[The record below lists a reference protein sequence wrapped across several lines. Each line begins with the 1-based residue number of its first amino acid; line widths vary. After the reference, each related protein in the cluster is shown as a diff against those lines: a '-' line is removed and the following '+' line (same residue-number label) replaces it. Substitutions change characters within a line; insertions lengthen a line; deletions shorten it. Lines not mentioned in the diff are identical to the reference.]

1 MITQKIKDILG
12 ADLTGQVEGLL
23 KGKGKDGTDIDLVV
37 GNDESFV
44 SKEVHE
50 LALNQNKQSE
60 EMLKTVA
67 ENLKA
72 LGASGDT
79 KTLAADVL
87 KVKGDFDTLQTGNAQ
102 AMTKLQKETALKLG
116 LGASVYDAGDVIARL
131 DLDKIELDDKGNLK
145 SDIEELTKSIRESAP
160 HYFKPDEKKGAQLR
174 GAVPGQMGG
183 GGTGDDT
190 DAQLLDSA
198 FGLKGDK

>member
-23 KGKGKDGTDIDLVV
+23 KGKGKEGADLDLVV
-37 GNDESFV
+37 GNDGSFG
-44 SKEVHE
+44 SAATHE
-50 LALNQNKQSE
+50 LMVNQNKQAE
-60 EMLKTVA
+60 ETIKTVA
-67 ENLKA
+67 EHLKA

-87 KVKGDFDTLQTGNAQ
+87 KVKGDFDTLQNGNAQ

-116 LGASVYDAGDVIARL
+116 LGAGVYDAGDVISRI
-131 DLDKIELDDKGNLK
+131 DLDKVELDDRGNLK
-145 SDIEELTKSIRESAP
+145 SDLDELTKSIRESAP
-160 HYFKPDEKKGAQLR
+160 HYFKPVGKDGVQLR

-183 GGTGDDT
+183 GGADDVDT
-190 DAQLLDSA
+190 QVIDSA